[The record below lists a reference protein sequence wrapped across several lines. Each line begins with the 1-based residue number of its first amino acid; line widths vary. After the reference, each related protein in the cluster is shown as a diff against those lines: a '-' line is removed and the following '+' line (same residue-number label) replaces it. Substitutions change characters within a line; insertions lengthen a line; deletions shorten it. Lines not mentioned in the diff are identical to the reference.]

1 MSLSEKYIFLAKVQ
15 MTLDNASRV
24 CSEIENDAKRNAD
37 SKEKEKG
44 EEEEGVDNNRR
55 YDDEC
60 PVCYERLSK
69 RCKVVP
75 LCGHEICHICYVG
88 LLSVSVCP
96 LSAGIR
102 CVLCREL
109 MNK

>member
-24 CSEIENDAKRNAD
+24 CTEIENDAKRIAEC
-37 SKEKEKG
+37 KEKEKG
-44 EEEEGVDNNRR
+44 EEGGDNNRR

-60 PVCYERLSK
+60 PVCYESLSK